1 MIHGDR
7 IEAMSCAIVCATN
20 YVLCGHIEG
29 GEVSGTIDEA
39 LRHCN
44 TKLAHHHFV
53 SSVSAGERVKRLG
66 ESTVQYM
73 LLAHLSLIIINALQ
87 V

>member
-1 MIHGDR
+1 METELR
-7 IEAMSCAIVCATN
+7 RCRNCLRQN

-66 ESTVQYM
+66 ESTGSIHVIG
-73 LLAHLSLIIINALQ
+73 SP
-87 V
+87 